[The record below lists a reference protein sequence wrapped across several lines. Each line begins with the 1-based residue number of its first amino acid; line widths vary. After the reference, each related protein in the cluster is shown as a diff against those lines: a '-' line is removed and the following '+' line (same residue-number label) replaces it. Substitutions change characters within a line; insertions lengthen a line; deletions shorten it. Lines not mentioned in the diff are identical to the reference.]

1 MAIFLIDG
9 SMSERHNQN
18 STRQKRLFSIF
29 NIVTFKNEACTTTG
43 AGNLVGTC
51 LTSTECTAK
60 GGSPS
65 GNCAAGDYRY
75 NTYIWNTVELIN
87 FFPFLRLWSVL
98 SFSVGGDCS
107 GDKTISQV
115 RSQTSRDHF

>member
-65 GNCAAGDYRY
+65 GNCAAGFGVCCLLVWVVIVQVTR
-75 NTYIWNTVELIN
+75 
-87 FFPFLRLWSVL
+87 PFL
-98 SFSVGGDCS
+98 
-107 GDKTISQV
+107 K
-115 RSQTSRDHF
+115 